1 MMRSSRGNYPLLE
14 QLRMSKR
21 QFEHHLERPLIL
33 HLEHLRLADASDP
46 AKVWATLNKMIDAL
60 NQLLPG
66 HNFVITDDGRIVVR
80 EAMAASTGRDENVCL
95 PSDRSD
101 SEAL

>member
-1 MMRSSRGNYPLLE
+1 MTRSSRGVYPFLE
-14 QLRMSKR
+14 LLRMSQR
-21 QFEHHLERPLIL
+21 NPEHHLERPLIL

-80 EAMAASTGRDENVCL
+80 DVARESLGRDENVPL
-95 PSDRSD
+95 PSD